1 MVPITLLNVLDEKP
15 FLKELSN
22 LYAKN
27 GFQIYLVGGAVR
39 DAILGIETKDFDFTT
54 NASSEDS
61 IKMLSK
67 NKYKT
72 TEIGRAFGTIETTVE
87 DYSIHITTYREDK
100 YNKDSRKPEI
110 KTSGELETDLS
121 RRDFTVNAIAY
132 DINNSEIIDP
142 HGGLKDL
149 SEGLIRT
156 PDTADISFSDDPLR
170 MLRACRFVSTHG
182 FTPNNELF
190 KAISKNVER
199 IEIVST
205 ERIRDEFTKLLT
217 GKDPSLGLKAFVE
230 SGLSELIM
238 PELNELKIEVDP
250 KHHHKDVYEH
260 TMVVLDRVSPTLV
273 SRMSALLH
281 DIGKPK
287 TKGIENGKV
296 HFRHHEVVGAKMSKK
311 ILKRLKY
318 DNETIKKVSLLV
330 ENHLRPHTFKM
341 GWTDSAVRRY
351 IIDAGGLL
359 EELNDLVRADIT
371 TKNKAKYQE
380 INKYLDE
387 MEERIKE
394 VAEKEDTEK
403 TEEAQQEEEKTEEP
417 TAKKLEKAAE
427 EGQVFTSKEMFV
439 FTGIVAMFGLV
450 YILPYYSQML
460 LSYWSMFFD
469 WSDIV
474 SQ

>member
-1 MVPITLLNVLDEKP
+1 MVPTTLLNVLDEKP

-61 IKMLSK
+61 IKMLNK
-67 NKYKT
+67 NDYKT
-72 TEIGRAFGTIETTVE
+72 TEIGRAFGTIETTVG

-132 DINNSEIIDP
+132 DINNNKIIDP

-217 GKDPSLGLKAFVE
+217 GKEPSLGLKAFVE

-260 TMVVLDRVSPTLV
+260 TMVVLDRVSPTLI

-371 TKNKAKYQE
+371 TKNKAKYEE

-394 VAEKEDTEK
+394 VAEKEELSKLRPPISGDEIMDMFDLEPGPSVGVIMK
-403 TEEAQQEEEKTEEP
+403 ALYEQRINDGEVSKEEAIKLAERVY
-417 TAKKLEKAAE
+417 KKL
-427 EGQVFTSKEMFV
+427 
-439 FTGIVAMFGLV
+439 
-450 YILPYYSQML
+450 
-460 LSYWSMFFD
+460 
-469 WSDIV
+469 
-474 SQ
+474 

>member
-1 MVPITLLNVLDEKP
+1 MVPTTLLNVLDEKP

-39 DAILGIETKDFDFTT
+39 DGILGIETKDFDFTT

-61 IKMLSK
+61 IKMLNK
-67 NKYKT
+67 NDYKT
-72 TEIGRAFGTIETTVE
+72 TEIGRAFGTIETTVG

-132 DINNSEIIDP
+132 DINNNEIIDP

-217 GKDPSLGLKAFVE
+217 GKEPSLGLKAFVE

-371 TKNKAKYQE
+371 TKNKAKYEE

-394 VAEKEDTEK
+394 VAEKEELSKLRPPISGDEIMDMFDLEPGPSVGVIMK
-403 TEEAQQEEEKTEEP
+403 ALYEQRINDGEVSKEEAIKLAEKVY
-417 TAKKLEKAAE
+417 KKL
-427 EGQVFTSKEMFV
+427 
-439 FTGIVAMFGLV
+439 
-450 YILPYYSQML
+450 
-460 LSYWSMFFD
+460 
-469 WSDIV
+469 
-474 SQ
+474 

>member
-1 MVPITLLNVLDEKP
+1 MVPTTLLNVLDEKP

-39 DAILGIETKDFDFTT
+39 DGILGIETKDFDFTT
-54 NASSEDS
+54 NASPEES
-61 IKMLSK
+61 INIL
-67 NKYKT
+67 NKKDYKT
-72 TEIGRAFGTIETTVE
+72 TEIGKAFGTIETTVE
-87 DYSIHITTYREDK
+87 DYSLHITTYREDK
-100 YNKDSRKPEI
+100 YEKDSRKPEI

-132 DINNSEIIDP
+132 DINNNEIIDP

-217 GKDPSLGLKAFVE
+217 GKEPSLGLKAFVE

-260 TMVVLDRVSPTLV
+260 TMVVLDRVSPTLI

-371 TKNKAKYQE
+371 TKNKAKYEE

-394 VAEKEDTEK
+394 VAEKEELSKLRPPISGDEIMDMFDLEPGPSVGVIMK
-403 TEEAQQEEEKTEEP
+403 ALYEQRINDGEVSKEEAIKLAEKVY
-417 TAKKLEKAAE
+417 KKL
-427 EGQVFTSKEMFV
+427 
-439 FTGIVAMFGLV
+439 
-450 YILPYYSQML
+450 
-460 LSYWSMFFD
+460 
-469 WSDIV
+469 
-474 SQ
+474 

>member
-1 MVPITLLNVLDEKP
+1 MVPTTLLNVLDEKP

-39 DAILGIETKDFDFTT
+39 DGILGIETKDFDFTT

-61 IKMLSK
+61 IKMLNK
-67 NKYKT
+67 NDYKT
-72 TEIGRAFGTIETTVE
+72 TEIGRAFGTIETTVG

-132 DINNSEIIDP
+132 DINNNEIIDP
-142 HGGLKDL
+142 YGGLKDL

-217 GKDPSLGLKAFVE
+217 GKEPSLGLKAFVE

-260 TMVVLDRVSPTLV
+260 TMVVLDRVSPTLI

-371 TKNKAKYQE
+371 TKNKAKYEE

-394 VAEKEDTEK
+394 VAEKEELSKLRPPISGDEIMDMFDLEPGPSVGVIMK
-403 TEEAQQEEEKTEEP
+403 ALYEQRINDGEVSKEEAIKLAEQVY
-417 TAKKLEKAAE
+417 KKL
-427 EGQVFTSKEMFV
+427 
-439 FTGIVAMFGLV
+439 
-450 YILPYYSQML
+450 
-460 LSYWSMFFD
+460 
-469 WSDIV
+469 
-474 SQ
+474 

>member
-1 MVPITLLNVLDEKP
+1 MVPTTLLNVLDEKP

-39 DAILGIETKDFDFTT
+39 DGILGIETKDFDFTT
-54 NASSEDS
+54 SASSEDS
-61 IKMLSK
+61 IKMLNK
-67 NKYKT
+67 NYYKT
-72 TEIGRAFGTIETTVE
+72 TEIGRAFGTIETTVG

-132 DINNSEIIDP
+132 DINNNEIIDP

-217 GKDPSLGLKAFVE
+217 GKEPSLGLKAFVE

-260 TMVVLDRVSPTLV
+260 TMVVLDRVSPTLI

-371 TKNKAKYQE
+371 TKNKAKYEE

-394 VAEKEDTEK
+394 VAEKEELSKLRPPISGDEIMDMFDLEPGPSVGVIMK
-403 TEEAQQEEEKTEEP
+403 ALYEQRINDGEVSKEEAIKLAEQVY
-417 TAKKLEKAAE
+417 KKL
-427 EGQVFTSKEMFV
+427 
-439 FTGIVAMFGLV
+439 
-450 YILPYYSQML
+450 
-460 LSYWSMFFD
+460 
-469 WSDIV
+469 
-474 SQ
+474 

>member
-39 DAILGIETKDFDFTT
+39 DGILGIETKDFDFTT

-61 IKMLSK
+61 IKMLNK

-132 DINNSEIIDP
+132 DINNNEIIDP
-142 HGGLKDL
+142 YGGLKDL

-371 TKNKAKYQE
+371 TKNKAKYEE

-394 VAEKEDTEK
+394 VAEKEELSKLRPPLSGDEIMEIFDLEPGPSVGIIMK
-403 TEEAQQEEEKTEEP
+403 ALYEQRINDGEVSKEEATKLAKEVY
-417 TAKKLEKAAE
+417 KKL
-427 EGQVFTSKEMFV
+427 
-439 FTGIVAMFGLV
+439 
-450 YILPYYSQML
+450 
-460 LSYWSMFFD
+460 
-469 WSDIV
+469 
-474 SQ
+474 

>member
-1 MVPITLLNVLDEKP
+1 MVPTTLLNVLDEKP

-39 DAILGIETKDFDFTT
+39 DGILGIETKDFDFTT

-61 IKMLSK
+61 IKMLNK
-67 NKYKT
+67 NDYKT
-72 TEIGRAFGTIETTVE
+72 TEIGRAFGTIETTVG

-132 DINNSEIIDP
+132 DINNNEIIDP

-217 GKDPSLGLKAFVE
+217 GKEPSLGLKAFVE

-371 TKNKAKYQE
+371 TKNKAKYEE

-387 MEERIKE
+387 MEERIRE
-394 VAEKEDTEK
+394 VAEKEELSKLRPPISGDEIMDMFDLEPGPSVGVIMK
-403 TEEAQQEEEKTEEP
+403 ALYEQRINDGEVSKEEAIKLAERVY
-417 TAKKLEKAAE
+417 KKL
-427 EGQVFTSKEMFV
+427 
-439 FTGIVAMFGLV
+439 
-450 YILPYYSQML
+450 
-460 LSYWSMFFD
+460 
-469 WSDIV
+469 
-474 SQ
+474 

>member
-1 MVPITLLNVLDEKP
+1 MVPTTLLNVLDEKP

-39 DAILGIETKDFDFTT
+39 DGILGIETKDFDFTT

-61 IKMLSK
+61 IKMLNK
-67 NKYKT
+67 NDYKT
-72 TEIGRAFGTIETTVE
+72 TEIGRAFGTIETTVG

-110 KTSGELETDLS
+110 KTSGELKTDLS

-132 DINNSEIIDP
+132 DINNNEIIDP

-156 PDTADISFSDDPLR
+156 PDTADTSFSDDPLR

-217 GKDPSLGLKAFVE
+217 GKEPSLGLKAFVE

-371 TKNKAKYQE
+371 TKNKAKYEE
-380 INKYLDE
+380 INKYVDE

-394 VAEKEDTEK
+394 VAEKEELSKLRPPISGDEIMDMFDLEPGPSVGVIMK
-403 TEEAQQEEEKTEEP
+403 ALYEQRINDGEVSKEEAIKLAERVY
-417 TAKKLEKAAE
+417 KKL
-427 EGQVFTSKEMFV
+427 
-439 FTGIVAMFGLV
+439 
-450 YILPYYSQML
+450 
-460 LSYWSMFFD
+460 
-469 WSDIV
+469 
-474 SQ
+474 

>member
-1 MVPITLLNVLDEKP
+1 MVPTTLLNVLDEKP

-61 IKMLSK
+61 IKMLNK

-72 TEIGRAFGTIETTVE
+72 TEIGRAFGTIETTVG

-132 DINNSEIIDP
+132 DINNNEIIDP

-217 GKDPSLGLKAFVE
+217 GKEPSLGLKAFVE

-371 TKNKAKYQE
+371 TKNKAKYEE

-394 VAEKEDTEK
+394 VAEKEELSKLRPPISGDEIMDMFDLEPGPSVGVIMK
-403 TEEAQQEEEKTEEP
+403 ALYEQRINDGEVSKEEAIKLAERVY
-417 TAKKLEKAAE
+417 KKL
-427 EGQVFTSKEMFV
+427 
-439 FTGIVAMFGLV
+439 
-450 YILPYYSQML
+450 
-460 LSYWSMFFD
+460 
-469 WSDIV
+469 
-474 SQ
+474 

>member
-1 MVPITLLNVLDEKP
+1 MVPTTLLNVLDEKP

-39 DAILGIETKDFDFTT
+39 DGILDIETKDFDFTT

-61 IKMLSK
+61 IKMLNK

-217 GKDPSLGLKAFVE
+217 GKEPSLGLKAFVE

-260 TMVVLDRVSPTLV
+260 TMVVLDRVSPTLI

-371 TKNKAKYQE
+371 TKNKAKYEE

-394 VAEKEDTEK
+394 VAEKEELSKLRPPISGDEIMDMFDLEPGPSVGVIMK
-403 TEEAQQEEEKTEEP
+403 ALYEQRINDGEVSKEEAIKLAEQVY
-417 TAKKLEKAAE
+417 KKL
-427 EGQVFTSKEMFV
+427 
-439 FTGIVAMFGLV
+439 
-450 YILPYYSQML
+450 
-460 LSYWSMFFD
+460 
-469 WSDIV
+469 
-474 SQ
+474 

>member
-1 MVPITLLNVLDEKP
+1 MVPTTLLNVLDEKP

-39 DAILGIETKDFDFTT
+39 DGILGIKTKDFDFTT

-61 IKMLSK
+61 IKMLNK
-67 NKYKT
+67 NDYKT
-72 TEIGRAFGTIETTVE
+72 TEIGRAFGTIETTVG

-132 DINNSEIIDP
+132 DINNNEIIDP

-217 GKDPSLGLKAFVE
+217 GKEPSLGLKAFVE

-371 TKNKAKYQE
+371 TKNKAKYEE

-394 VAEKEDTEK
+394 VAEKEELSKLRPPISGDEIMDMFDLEPGPSVGVIMK
-403 TEEAQQEEEKTEEP
+403 ALYEQRINDGEVSKEEAIKLAEQVY
-417 TAKKLEKAAE
+417 KKL
-427 EGQVFTSKEMFV
+427 
-439 FTGIVAMFGLV
+439 
-450 YILPYYSQML
+450 
-460 LSYWSMFFD
+460 
-469 WSDIV
+469 
-474 SQ
+474 

>member
-39 DAILGIETKDFDFTT
+39 DGILDIETKDFDFTT

-61 IKMLSK
+61 IKMLNK

-100 YNKDSRKPEI
+100 YNKGSRKPEI

-132 DINNSEIIDP
+132 DINNNEIIDP
-142 HGGLKDL
+142 YGGLKDL

-371 TKNKAKYQE
+371 TKNKAKYEE

-394 VAEKEDTEK
+394 VAEKEELSKLRPPLSGDEIMEIFDLEPGPSVGIIMK
-403 TEEAQQEEEKTEEP
+403 ALYEQRINDGEVSKEEATKLAKEVY
-417 TAKKLEKAAE
+417 KKL
-427 EGQVFTSKEMFV
+427 
-439 FTGIVAMFGLV
+439 
-450 YILPYYSQML
+450 
-460 LSYWSMFFD
+460 
-469 WSDIV
+469 
-474 SQ
+474 

>member
-1 MVPITLLNVLDEKP
+1 MVPTTLLNVLDEKP

-39 DAILGIETKDFDFTT
+39 DGILGIETKDFDFTT
-54 NASSEDS
+54 NASPEES
-61 IKMLSK
+61 INIL
-67 NKYKT
+67 NKKEYKT
-72 TEIGRAFGTIETTVE
+72 TEIGKAFGTIETTVE
-87 DYSIHITTYREDK
+87 DYSLHITTYREDK
-100 YNKDSRKPEI
+100 YEKDSRKPEI

-132 DINNSEIIDP
+132 DINNNEIIDP
-142 HGGLKDL
+142 YGGLKDL

-170 MLRACRFVSTHG
+170 MLRACRFISTHG
-182 FTPNNELF
+182 FAPNNEVF

-205 ERIRDEFTKLLT
+205 ERIRDELTKLLT
-217 GKDPSLGLKAFVE
+217 GEEPSLGLKAFVE
-230 SGLSELIM
+230 SGLSKLIM

-351 IIDAGGLL
+351 IIDAGELI
-359 EELNDLVRADIT
+359 EELNELVRADIT
-371 TKNKAKYQE
+371 TKNKEKYQE

-387 MEERIKE
+387 MEQRIKE
-394 VAEKEDTEK
+394 VTEKEELSKLRPPLSGDEIMDMFDLEPGPSVGIIMKALYEQRINDGEVSKDEAIKLAEKVY
-403 TEEAQQEEEKTEEP
+403 
-417 TAKKLEKAAE
+417 KKL
-427 EGQVFTSKEMFV
+427 
-439 FTGIVAMFGLV
+439 
-450 YILPYYSQML
+450 
-460 LSYWSMFFD
+460 
-469 WSDIV
+469 
-474 SQ
+474 

>member
-39 DAILGIETKDFDFTT
+39 DGILDIETKDFDFTT

-61 IKMLSK
+61 IKMLNK

-132 DINNSEIIDP
+132 DINNNEIIDP
-142 HGGLKDL
+142 YGGLKDL

-260 TMVVLDRVSPTLV
+260 TMVVLDRVSPTLI

-371 TKNKAKYQE
+371 TKNKAKYEE

-394 VAEKEDTEK
+394 VAEKEELSKLRPPLSGDEIMDIFDLEPGPSVGIIMK
-403 TEEAQQEEEKTEEP
+403 ALYEQRINDGEVSREEATKLAEKVY
-417 TAKKLEKAAE
+417 KKL
-427 EGQVFTSKEMFV
+427 
-439 FTGIVAMFGLV
+439 
-450 YILPYYSQML
+450 
-460 LSYWSMFFD
+460 
-469 WSDIV
+469 
-474 SQ
+474 

>member
-39 DAILGIETKDFDFTT
+39 DGILDIETKDFDFTT

-61 IKMLSK
+61 IKMLNK
-67 NKYKT
+67 NEYKT
-72 TEIGRAFGTIETTVE
+72 TEIGRAFGTIETTVG

-132 DINNSEIIDP
+132 DINNNEIIDP
-142 HGGLKDL
+142 YGGLKDL

-217 GKDPSLGLKAFVE
+217 GKEPSLGLKAFVE

-260 TMVVLDRVSPTLV
+260 TMVVLDRVSPTLI

-371 TKNKAKYQE
+371 TKNKAKYEE

-394 VAEKEDTEK
+394 VSEKEELSKLRPPISGDEIMDMFDLEPGPSVGVIMK
-403 TEEAQQEEEKTEEP
+403 ALYEQRINDGEVSKEEAIKLAEQVY
-417 TAKKLEKAAE
+417 KKL
-427 EGQVFTSKEMFV
+427 
-439 FTGIVAMFGLV
+439 
-450 YILPYYSQML
+450 
-460 LSYWSMFFD
+460 
-469 WSDIV
+469 
-474 SQ
+474 

>member
-39 DAILGIETKDFDFTT
+39 DGILDIETKDFDFTT

-61 IKMLSK
+61 IKMLNK

-132 DINNSEIIDP
+132 DINNNEIIDP
-142 HGGLKDL
+142 YGGLKDL

-190 KAISKNVER
+190 KAISKNAER

-351 IIDAGGLL
+351 IIDSGGLL

-371 TKNKAKYQE
+371 TKNKAKYEE

-394 VAEKEDTEK
+394 VAEKEELSKLRPPLSGDEIMDIFDLEPGPSVGIIMK
-403 TEEAQQEEEKTEEP
+403 ALYEQRINDGEVSKEEATKLAKEVY
-417 TAKKLEKAAE
+417 KKL
-427 EGQVFTSKEMFV
+427 
-439 FTGIVAMFGLV
+439 
-450 YILPYYSQML
+450 
-460 LSYWSMFFD
+460 
-469 WSDIV
+469 
-474 SQ
+474 

>member
-1 MVPITLLNVLDEKP
+1 MVPTTLLNVLDEKP

-39 DAILGIETKDFDFTT
+39 DGILGIETKDFDFTT

-61 IKMLSK
+61 IKMLNK
-67 NKYKT
+67 NDHKT
-72 TEIGRAFGTIETTVE
+72 TEIGRAFGTIETTVG

-132 DINNSEIIDP
+132 DINNNEIIDP

-217 GKDPSLGLKAFVE
+217 GKEPSLGLKAFVE

-371 TKNKAKYQE
+371 TKNKAKYEE

-394 VAEKEDTEK
+394 VAEKEELSKLRPPISGDEIMDMFDLEPGPSVGVIMK
-403 TEEAQQEEEKTEEP
+403 ALYEQRINDGEVSKEEAIKLAEQVY
-417 TAKKLEKAAE
+417 KKL
-427 EGQVFTSKEMFV
+427 
-439 FTGIVAMFGLV
+439 
-450 YILPYYSQML
+450 
-460 LSYWSMFFD
+460 
-469 WSDIV
+469 
-474 SQ
+474 

>member
-39 DAILGIETKDFDFTT
+39 DGILDIETKDFDFTT

-61 IKMLSK
+61 IKMLNK

-132 DINNSEIIDP
+132 DINNNEIIDP
-142 HGGLKDL
+142 YGGLKDL

-318 DNETIKKVSLLV
+318 DNETIKRVSLLV

-371 TKNKAKYQE
+371 TKNKAKYEE

-387 MEERIKE
+387 MEERIRE
-394 VAEKEDTEK
+394 VAEKEELSKLRPPISGDEIMDMFDLEPGPSVGVIMK
-403 TEEAQQEEEKTEEP
+403 ALYEQRINDGEVSKEEAIKLAEQVY
-417 TAKKLEKAAE
+417 KKL
-427 EGQVFTSKEMFV
+427 
-439 FTGIVAMFGLV
+439 
-450 YILPYYSQML
+450 
-460 LSYWSMFFD
+460 
-469 WSDIV
+469 
-474 SQ
+474 

>member
-39 DAILGIETKDFDFTT
+39 DGILDIETKDFDFTT

-61 IKMLSK
+61 IKMLNK

-110 KTSGELETDLS
+110 KTSRELETDLS

-132 DINNSEIIDP
+132 DINNNEIIDP
-142 HGGLKDL
+142 YGGLKDL

-170 MLRACRFVSTHG
+170 MIRACRFVSTHG

-217 GKDPSLGLKAFVE
+217 GKNPSLGLKAFVE

-371 TKNKAKYQE
+371 TKNKAKYEE

-394 VAEKEDTEK
+394 VAEKEELSKLRPPLSGDEIMEIFDLEPGPSVGIIMK
-403 TEEAQQEEEKTEEP
+403 ALYEQRINDGEVSKEEATKLAKEVY
-417 TAKKLEKAAE
+417 KKL
-427 EGQVFTSKEMFV
+427 
-439 FTGIVAMFGLV
+439 
-450 YILPYYSQML
+450 
-460 LSYWSMFFD
+460 
-469 WSDIV
+469 
-474 SQ
+474 

>member
-1 MVPITLLNVLDEKP
+1 MVPTTLLNVLDEKP

-61 IKMLSK
+61 IKMLNK
-67 NKYKT
+67 NDYKT
-72 TEIGRAFGTIETTVE
+72 TEIGRAFGTIETTVG

-132 DINNSEIIDP
+132 DINNNEIIDP
-142 HGGLKDL
+142 YGGLKDL

-217 GKDPSLGLKAFVE
+217 GKEPSLGLKAFVE

-371 TKNKAKYQE
+371 TKNKAKYEE

-387 MEERIKE
+387 MEERIRE
-394 VAEKEDTEK
+394 VAEKEELSKLRPPISGDEIMDMFDLEPGPSVGVIMK
-403 TEEAQQEEEKTEEP
+403 ALYEQRINDGEVSKEEAIKLAEQVY
-417 TAKKLEKAAE
+417 KKL
-427 EGQVFTSKEMFV
+427 
-439 FTGIVAMFGLV
+439 
-450 YILPYYSQML
+450 
-460 LSYWSMFFD
+460 
-469 WSDIV
+469 
-474 SQ
+474 

>member
-39 DAILGIETKDFDFTT
+39 DGILDIETKDFDFTT

-61 IKMLSK
+61 IKMLNK
-67 NKYKT
+67 NDYKT
-72 TEIGRAFGTIETTVE
+72 TEIGRAFGTIETTVG

-217 GKDPSLGLKAFVE
+217 GKEPSLGLKAFVE

-260 TMVVLDRVSPTLV
+260 TMVVLDRVSPTLI

-371 TKNKAKYQE
+371 TKNKAKYEE

-387 MEERIKE
+387 MEQRIKE
-394 VAEKEDTEK
+394 VAEKEELSKLRPPISGDEIMDMFDLEPGPSVGVIMK
-403 TEEAQQEEEKTEEP
+403 ALYEQRINDGEVSKEEAIKLAEQVY
-417 TAKKLEKAAE
+417 KKL
-427 EGQVFTSKEMFV
+427 
-439 FTGIVAMFGLV
+439 
-450 YILPYYSQML
+450 
-460 LSYWSMFFD
+460 
-469 WSDIV
+469 
-474 SQ
+474 

>member
-1 MVPITLLNVLDEKP
+1 MVPTTLLNVLDEKP

-39 DAILGIETKDFDFTT
+39 DGILGIETKDFDFTT

-61 IKMLSK
+61 IKMLNK
-67 NKYKT
+67 NDYKT
-72 TEIGRAFGTIETTVE
+72 TEIGRAFGTIETTVG

-217 GKDPSLGLKAFVE
+217 GKEPSLGLKAFVE

-260 TMVVLDRVSPTLV
+260 TMVVLDRVSPTLI

-371 TKNKAKYQE
+371 TKNKAKYEE

-394 VAEKEDTEK
+394 VAEKEELSKLRPPISGDEIMDMFDLEPGPSVGVIMK
-403 TEEAQQEEEKTEEP
+403 ALYEQRINDGEVSKEEAIKLAEQVY
-417 TAKKLEKAAE
+417 KKL
-427 EGQVFTSKEMFV
+427 
-439 FTGIVAMFGLV
+439 
-450 YILPYYSQML
+450 
-460 LSYWSMFFD
+460 
-469 WSDIV
+469 
-474 SQ
+474 

>member
-1 MVPITLLNVLDEKP
+1 MVPTTLLNVLDEKP

-39 DAILGIETKDFDFTT
+39 DGILGIETKDFDFTT

-61 IKMLSK
+61 IKMLNK

-132 DINNSEIIDP
+132 DINNNEIIDP

-217 GKDPSLGLKAFVE
+217 GKEPSLGLKAFVE

-371 TKNKAKYQE
+371 TKNKAKYEE

-394 VAEKEDTEK
+394 VAEKEELSKLRPPISGDEIMDMFDLEPGPSVGVIMK
-403 TEEAQQEEEKTEEP
+403 ALYEQRINDGEVSKEEAIKLAEQVY
-417 TAKKLEKAAE
+417 KKL
-427 EGQVFTSKEMFV
+427 
-439 FTGIVAMFGLV
+439 
-450 YILPYYSQML
+450 
-460 LSYWSMFFD
+460 
-469 WSDIV
+469 
-474 SQ
+474 

>member
-1 MVPITLLNVLDEKP
+1 MVPTTLLNVLDEKP

-39 DAILGIETKDFDFTT
+39 DGILDIETKDFDFTT

-61 IKMLSK
+61 IKMLNK

-132 DINNSEIIDP
+132 DINNNEIIDP
-142 HGGLKDL
+142 YGGLKDL

-318 DNETIKKVSLLV
+318 DNETIKRVSLLV
-330 ENHLRPHTFKM
+330 ENHLRPHTFKIC
-341 GWTDSAVRRY
+341 WTESAVRRY

-371 TKNKAKYQE
+371 TKNKAKYEE

-394 VAEKEDTEK
+394 VAEKEELSKLRPPISGDEIMKMFNLEPGPDVGKIMKALYEQRVNDGEVSKDEATK
-403 TEEAQQEEEKTEEP
+403 LAEEVY
-417 TAKKLEKAAE
+417 KKL
-427 EGQVFTSKEMFV
+427 
-439 FTGIVAMFGLV
+439 
-450 YILPYYSQML
+450 
-460 LSYWSMFFD
+460 
-469 WSDIV
+469 
-474 SQ
+474 